1 MTLGNKKAAVLIIGL
16 IGLWS
21 LVLFGLPGVR
31 LALGSI
37 LLFFVPAYLLLS
49 RLTLSIGEKIV
60 FSLFLGFVLFASVAY
75 WLGVIMPFRLAI
87 WFSFAILI
95 GAGLFLRKRKRSSLV
110 HGSGGKA

>member
-1 MTLGNKKAAVLIIGL
+1 MTLDNKKAAVLIMGL
-16 IGLWS
+16 IAFWS

-49 RLTLSIGEKIV
+49 RLALSIGEKIV

-75 WLGVIMPFRLAI
+75 WLGVIMPFRLAMGL
-87 WFSFAILI
+87 SFGVLI
-95 GAGLFLRKRKRSSLV
+95 AAGLFFRKRKDSN
-110 HGSGGKA
+110 